1 MNKHIRNTL
10 AAVGVIGFIVIMFSN
25 SSISGAIESHGQA
38 SSAMLAASVS
48 GVPATDSLQHSSL
61 PEHAQSLA
69 VPVST
74 ISALPVINS
83 ESPRATWQA
92 IQGAP
97 EPFAV
102 ASAVKEKLTVDMNG
116 VDLGT
121 TTPGER
127 MNFTMPDG
135 SNVVAR
141 VENTWT
147 ESNGDKAW
155 SGHVE
160 DAAGPDYRILV
171 TQGSAATFASINT
184 SKGTYTLESINGRGV
199 VYKNPEMGDVAPHG
213 TTDYLVPG
221 K

>member
-1 MNKHIRNTL
+1 M
-10 AAVGVIGFIVIMFSN
+10 AGS
-25 SSISGAIESHGQA
+25 A
-38 SSAMLAASVS
+38 SSTLEPTTPSLLPQQAQSFAMPVANIK
-48 GVPATDSLQHSSL
+48 SL
-61 PEHAQSLA
+61 PVVDQAEA
-69 VPVST
+69 
-74 ISALPVINS
+74 
-83 ESPRATWQA
+83 PRSTWQA

-97 EPFAV
+97 EPFVV
-102 ASAVKEKLTVDMNG
+102 ASAVKEKLTVDMSG
-116 VDLGT
+116 VEIGNAT
-121 TTPGER
+121 SGER
-127 MNFTMPDG
+127 MSFILPDG

-147 ESNGDKAW
+147 EANGDKAW

-171 TQGSAATFASINT
+171 MQGSTATFAAINT

-213 TTDYLVPG
+213 TTDYLIPG